1 MISFLAGKIIY
12 KDDKKVILDKGGI
25 GFEIYLATNNLDK
38 MEIGD
43 EAMIFTFL
51 FLGEKIIEFYGFL
64 NEKEM
69 ELFKILKNVS
79 GVGPK
84 TAMHLAVLG
93 SIEKLKQALEKGE
106 MPPEAKGVGAKK
118 LQKILLEL
126 TGKIEEIRKKNPKL
140 KSGDEAYEAL
150 SALGFSKMQISE
162 ALNSVDPKIENTEEK
177 IKQALK
183 FLAK

>member
-25 GFEIYLATNNLDK
+25 GFEVYLAANNLEK
-38 MEIGD
+38 MEVGD

-51 FLGEKIIEFYGFL
+51 FLGEKIIELYGFL

-93 SIEKLKQALEKGE
+93 SIEKLKEALEKGE

-126 TGKIEEIRKKNPKL
+126 TGKIEEIKKKNPKL
-140 KSGDEAYEAL
+140 KGDEAYEAL
-150 SALGFSKMQISE
+150 AALGFSKSQIMA
-162 ALNSVDPKIENTEEK
+162 ALDSVSPETKEPEEK
-177 IKQALK
+177 IRQALK

>member
-25 GFEIYLATNNLDK
+25 GFEIFLATNNLDK

-43 EAMIFTFL
+43 ETMIFTFL
-51 FLGEKIIEFYGFL
+51 FLGEKIIELYGFL

-84 TAMHLAVLG
+84 TAMHLAVSG

-126 TGKIEEIRKKNPKL
+126 TGKIEEIKKKNPKL
-140 KSGDEAYEAL
+140 KSGDETYEAL
-150 SALGFSKMQISE
+150 SALGFSKNEIIN
-162 ALNSVDPKIENTEEK
+162 ALSCVDPETKESEEK
-177 IKQALK
+177 LKQALR